1 MDRIELEQQSLI
13 DLKKLGKRL
22 GVKYYYIMP
31 KEQLI
36 RLLLLPD
43 VPVELKMQKMTIH
56 QLREEAKKKGMRGF
70 WGLSRQQLMGL
81 LYPEYSD
88 GKRPANQYEE
98 DKSDTHKHNEPE
110 QHEANEVGIQ

>member
-1 MDRIELEQQSLI
+1 MDRTQLEQQSLI
-13 DLKKLGKRL
+13 ELKKLGKRL

-56 QLREEAKKKGMRGF
+56 QLRDEAKKRGMRGF
-70 WGLSRQQLMGL
+70 WALPRQQLMDL
-81 LYPEYSD
+81 LYPKD
-88 GKRPANQYEE
+88 GEGKTAANE
-98 DKSDTHKHNEPE
+98 DKQNESDTNKHDEPQE
-110 QHEANEVGIQ
+110 HEPQEVGV